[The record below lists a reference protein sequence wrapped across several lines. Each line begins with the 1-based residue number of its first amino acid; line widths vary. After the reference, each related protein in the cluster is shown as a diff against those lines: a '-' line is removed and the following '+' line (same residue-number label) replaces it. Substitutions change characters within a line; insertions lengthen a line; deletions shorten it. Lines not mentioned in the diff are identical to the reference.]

1 MNAFSF
7 ALVGLGGALG
17 SMARLGVGLLATRLL
32 GETFPWGTLGV
43 NVVGSFVIAIFGALS
58 IGNGMLEVGPNA
70 RMFVTVGL
78 CGGFTTFSSFSL
90 QTLALAQQ
98 GEVGRAGL
106 NVALS
111 VGLCLVAAW
120 AGFAA
125 GHAMNIWSRS

>member
-1 MNAFSF
+1 MNALTF

-17 SMARLGVGLLATRLL
+17 SMARLGVGLFATRLW
-32 GETFPWGTLGV
+32 GEAFPWGTLGI
-43 NVVGSFVIAIFGALS
+43 NVLGSFVITLFGVLS
-58 IGNGMLEVGPNA
+58 IGNGMLEVSPNA

-111 VGLCLVAAW
+111 VGLCLLAAW

-125 GHAMNIWSRS
+125 GNALNIWARS